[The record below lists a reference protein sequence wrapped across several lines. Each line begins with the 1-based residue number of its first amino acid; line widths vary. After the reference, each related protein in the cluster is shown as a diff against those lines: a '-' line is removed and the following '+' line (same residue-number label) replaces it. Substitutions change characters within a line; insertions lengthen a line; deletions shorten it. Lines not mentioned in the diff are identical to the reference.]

1 MARDRK
7 DIHKLLKE
15 ILGSANVYF
24 QPPESRKMEYPAIRY
39 NLDTI
44 DDIAADDEAY
54 LRKKV
59 YKLTYISNDPDSD
72 VIDKLC
78 DLKFCKHISHYTSE
92 NLNHDMFTITW

>member
-1 MARDRK
+1 MARKRTEL
-7 DIHKLLKE
+7 HLLLKT
-15 ILGSANVYF
+15 ILGSSNVYF

-54 LRKKV
+54 FRKKV
-59 YKLTYISNDPDSD
+59 YKLTYISDDPDSD